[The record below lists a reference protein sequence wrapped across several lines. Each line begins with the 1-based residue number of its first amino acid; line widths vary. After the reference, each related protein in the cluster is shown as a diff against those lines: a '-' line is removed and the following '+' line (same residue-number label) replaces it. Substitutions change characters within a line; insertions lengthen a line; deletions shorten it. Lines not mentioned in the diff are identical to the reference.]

1 MTTATETKSI
11 KFAVV
16 AALALGA
23 PLEGGTFAGVVTL
36 KDGAHVAVVLLA
48 DKPEK
53 RLKWADAKAW
63 AESVDGVLPTRPVAA
78 LLYANAK
85 DQFESTWHWT
95 SETLDA
101 DTGNKDDA
109 SCAWSC
115 YFNHGYQFYDHVSSA
130 GAARAVRLIH
140 LEG

>member
-23 PLEGGTFAGVVTL
+23 PLEGGTFQGILTLPSGV
-36 KDGAHVAVVLLA
+36 HVAVVLLA
-48 DKPEK
+48 EKPGK
-53 RLKWADAKAW
+53 DLNWDDAKAW
-63 AESVDGVLPTRPVAA
+63 AESIDGELPTRPAAA

-101 DTGNKDDA
+101 DTGDKDDA
-109 SCAWSC
+109 SYAWHC
-115 YFNHGYQFYDHVSSA
+115 GFYSGRQDYNDVSSA

>member
-1 MTTATETKSI
+1 MTTATKTLTFS
-11 KFAVV
+11 AV
-16 AALALGA
+16 AALALGS
-23 PLEGGTFAGVVTL
+23 PLEGGTFAGIVTL

-48 DKPEK
+48 DKPDK
-53 RLKWADAKAW
+53 RLKWADALTW
-63 AESVDGVLPTRPVAA
+63 AESIDGVLPTRPVAA

-95 SETLDA
+95 SDRLDV
-101 DTGNKDDA
+101 DTGDKDDA
-109 SCAWSC
+109 SYAWHC
-115 YFNHGYQFYDHVSSA
+115 GFYVGSQGFSIVSSA

>member
-48 DKPEK
+48 GKPEK

-63 AESVDGVLPTRPVAA
+63 AESVDGLLPTRPVAA

-85 DQFESTWHWT
+85 DQFENAWHWT

-101 DTGNKDDA
+101 DTGDKDDA
-109 SCAWSC
+109 SDAWSC
-115 YFNHGYQFYDHVSSA
+115 HFYYGSQSYSLVGSD
-130 GAARAVRLIH
+130 GAVRAVRLIP
-140 LEG
+140 LVF

>member
-1 MTTATETKSI
+1 MSTTTETKSI
-11 KFAVV
+11 KFALV
-16 AALALGA
+16 AALAIGA

-53 RLKWADAKAW
+53 SLKWEAAKAW

-85 DQFESTWHWT
+85 DQFERDWYWT
-95 SETLDA
+95 SERLDA
-101 DTGNKDDA
+101 DTGDKDDA
-109 SCAWSC
+109 SYAWYCSFGNGLQD
-115 YFNHGYQFYDHVSSA
+115 YFVISA
-130 GAARAVRLIH
+130 GAARALRLIH
-140 LEG
+140 LEA